1 MLRILLSVVC
11 TALFLVG
18 IARYILAHRKAK
30 SRITQLGERSQQQS
44 VIAFFHPYWLVIALF
59 MMLLRVEPK

>member
-1 MLRILLSVVC
+1 
-11 TALFLVG
+11 
-18 IARYILAHRKAK
+18 LAHRKAK
-30 SRITQLGERSQQQS
+30 SCITQLGERSQKQS